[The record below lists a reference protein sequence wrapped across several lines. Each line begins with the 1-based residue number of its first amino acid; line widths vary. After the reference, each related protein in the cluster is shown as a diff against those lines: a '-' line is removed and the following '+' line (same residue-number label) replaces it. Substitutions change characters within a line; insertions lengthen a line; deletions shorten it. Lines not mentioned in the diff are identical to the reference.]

1 MANKGRRMTEANPSL
16 GITLPDSFTLDDI
29 VSAIEQRRDTTIK
42 IIEFPEIKP
51 EDGLFGIWLNTK
63 FGDYVLHA
71 PAPSELHRQQIIL
84 HELAHMILD
93 HDLAVGHSSAS
104 KLFPD
109 LPENAVIRTL
119 ARGHDD
125 SQLERDAE
133 SLADRLAYLLRRN
146 AQQSSFAKV
155 FG

>member
-1 MANKGRRMTEANPSL
+1 MTEANPSL
-16 GITLPDSFTLDDI
+16 GITLPESFTLDDI

-84 HELAHMILD
+84 HELAHMILG

>member
-1 MANKGRRMTEANPSL
+1 MARAGRRTQATDSSL
-16 GITLPDSFTLDDI
+16 GIALPELFAMEDI
-29 VSAIEQRRDTTIK
+29 VSAIEQERDTTIK
-42 IIEFPEIKP
+42 VVEFPEISP

-84 HELAHMILD
+84 HELAHMILG
-93 HDLAVGHSSAS
+93 HDLAVGQSSAS

-109 LPENAVIRTL
+109 LPEDAVVRIL

-125 SQLERDAE
+125 NQLEREAE
-133 SLADRLAYLLRRN
+133 SLADRLAHSLRVN
-146 AQQSSFAKV
+146 AQQSSFTKV

>member
-16 GITLPDSFTLDDI
+16 GIALPDSFTLDDI
-29 VSAIEQRRDTTIK
+29 VSAIEERRDTTIK

-51 EDGLFGIWLNTK
+51 EDGLFGIWLSTK

-84 HELAHMILD
+84 HELAHMILG

-109 LPENAVIRTL
+109 LPENAVVRTL

-125 SQLERDAE
+125 NQLERDAE
-133 SLADRLAYLLRRN
+133 SLADRLAHSLRRN
-146 AQQSSFAKV
+146 AQQSSFTKV

>member
-1 MANKGRRMTEANPSL
+1 MANTGPRSAEADPSL
-16 GITLPDSFTLDDI
+16 GIALPESFTVDDI
-29 VSAIEQRRDTTIK
+29 VSAIEHHRDTTIK

-51 EDGLFGIWLNTK
+51 EDGLFGIWLNTT

-84 HELAHMILD
+84 HELAHMILG
-93 HDLAVGHSSAS
+93 HDLAVEQSNTAA
-104 KLFPD
+104 LFPD
-109 LPENAVIRTL
+109 LPESAVVRTL

-125 SQLERDAE
+125 NKLERDAE
-133 SLADRLAYLLRRN
+133 TLADRLAHSLRRN
-146 AQQSSFAKV
+146 AQQSSFTRV

>member
-1 MANKGRRMTEANPSL
+1 MARAGRRTQTTDSSL
-16 GITLPDSFTLDDI
+16 GIALPELFAMEDI
-29 VSAIEQRRDTTIK
+29 VSAIEQERDTTIK
-42 IIEFPEIKP
+42 VVEFPEISP

-84 HELAHMILD
+84 HELAHMILG
-93 HDLAVGHSSAS
+93 HDLAVGQSNAS

-109 LPENAVIRTL
+109 LPESAVVRTL

-125 SQLERDAE
+125 NQLEREAE
-133 SLADRLAYLLRRN
+133 TLADRLAHSLRVN
-146 AQQSSFAKV
+146 AQQSSFTKV

>member
-1 MANKGRRMTEANPSL
+1 MASLGHRAQTRDTSL
-16 GITLPDSFTLDDI
+16 GIALPELFAMEDI
-29 VSAIEQRRDTTIK
+29 VSALEQERDTTIR
-42 IIEFPEIKP
+42 IIEFPELKP

-84 HELAHMILD
+84 HELAHMILG
-93 HDLAVGHSSAS
+93 HDLAVGQSSAS

-109 LPENAVIRTL
+109 LPEDAVVRTL

-125 SQLERDAE
+125 NQLEREAE
-133 SLADRLAYLLRRN
+133 SLADRLAHSLRVN
-146 AQQSSFAKV
+146 AQQSSFTKV

>member
-1 MANKGRRMTEANPSL
+1 MANAGRQTQATVSSL
-16 GITLPDSFTLDDI
+16 GLALPEVFSLDDI
-29 VSAIEQRRDTTIK
+29 VSAIEQDRDTTIK
-42 IIEFPEIKP
+42 IVEFPEISP

-71 PAPSELHRQQIIL
+71 PAPSDLHRQQIIL
-84 HELAHMILD
+84 HELAHMILG
-93 HDLAVGHSSAS
+93 HDLAAGQSSAS

-109 LPENAVIRTL
+109 LPEAAVVRTL

-125 SQLERDAE
+125 NQLERDAE
-133 SLADRLAYLLRRN
+133 SLADRLARSLRVN

>member
-1 MANKGRRMTEANPSL
+1 MANSGRRTAEADPPL
-16 GITLPDSFTLDDI
+16 GISLPESFTLDDV
-29 VSAIEQRRDTTIK
+29 VSAIEHRRETTIK

-71 PAPSELHRQQIIL
+71 PASSELHRRQIIL
-84 HELAHMILD
+84 HELAHMILG
-93 HDLAVGHSSAS
+93 HDLAVGQSSAA

-109 LPENAVIRTL
+109 LPENTVIRTL

-125 SQLERDAE
+125 NQLEREAE
-133 SLADRLAYLLRRN
+133 SLADRLAHSLRQS
-146 AQQSSFAKV
+146 AQQSSFTKV

>member
-1 MANKGRRMTEANPSL
+1 MARAGRRTQATDSSL
-16 GITLPDSFTLDDI
+16 GIALPELFAMEDI
-29 VSAIEQRRDTTIK
+29 VSAIEQERDTTIK
-42 IIEFPEIKP
+42 VVEFPEISP

-84 HELAHMILD
+84 HELAHMILG
-93 HDLAVGHSSAS
+93 HDLAVGQSSAS

-109 LPENAVIRTL
+109 LPEDAVVRTL

-125 SQLERDAE
+125 NQLEREAE
-133 SLADRLAYLLRRN
+133 SLADRLAHSLRVN
-146 AQQSSFAKV
+146 AQQSSFTRV

>member
-1 MANKGRRMTEANPSL
+1 MANKGRRMTEADPSL
-16 GITLPDSFTLDDI
+16 GITLPESFTLDDI
-29 VSAIEQRRDTTIK
+29 VSAIERRRDTTIK

-84 HELAHMILD
+84 QELAHMILG

>member
-1 MANKGRRMTEANPSL
+1 MTEANPSL

-42 IIEFPEIKP
+42 ILEFPEIKP

-84 HELAHMILD
+84 HELAHMILG
-93 HDLAVGHSSAS
+93 HDLAVGKSSAS
-104 KLFPD
+104 ELFPD
-109 LPENAVIRTL
+109 LPENAVVRTL

-125 SQLERDAE
+125 NQLERDAE
-133 SLADRLAYLLRRN
+133 SLADRLAHSLRRN
-146 AQQSSFAKV
+146 AQQSSFTMV

>member
-1 MANKGRRMTEANPSL
+1 MARAGRRTQATDSSL
-16 GITLPDSFTLDDI
+16 GIALPELFAMEDI
-29 VSAIEQRRDTTIK
+29 VSAIERERDTTIR
-42 IIEFPEIKP
+42 IVEFPEIIP

-71 PAPSELHRQQIIL
+71 AAPSELHRQQIIL
-84 HELAHMILD
+84 HELAHMILG
-93 HDLAVGHSSAS
+93 HDLAVGQGSAS

-109 LPENAVIRTL
+109 LPEDAVVRTL

-125 SQLERDAE
+125 NQLEREAE
-133 SLADRLAYLLRRN
+133 SLADRLAHSLRMN
-146 AQQSSFAKV
+146 AQQSSFTKV

>member
-1 MANKGRRMTEANPSL
+1 MARAGRRTQATDSSL
-16 GITLPDSFTLDDI
+16 GIALPELFAMEDI
-29 VSAIEQRRDTTIK
+29 VSAIEQERDTTIK
-42 IIEFPEIKP
+42 VVEFPEISP

-84 HELAHMILD
+84 HELAHMILG
-93 HDLAVGHSSAS
+93 HDLAVGQSSAS

-109 LPENAVIRTL
+109 LPEDAVVRTL

-125 SQLERDAE
+125 NQLEREAE
-133 SLADRLAYLLRRN
+133 SLADRLAHSLRVN
-146 AQQSSFAKV
+146 AQQSSFTKV

>member
-1 MANKGRRMTEANPSL
+1 MASPGHRTQTRDTSL
-16 GITLPDSFTLDDI
+16 GIALPELFIMEDI
-29 VSAIEQRRDTTIK
+29 VSALEQERDTTIR

-84 HELAHMILD
+84 HELAHMILG
-93 HDLAVGHSSAS
+93 HDLAVGQSSAA

-109 LPENAVIRTL
+109 LPRDAVVRTL

-125 SQLERDAE
+125 NQLERDAE
-133 SLADRLAYLLRRN
+133 SLADRLAHSLRLN
-146 AQQSSFAKV
+146 AQQSSFTKV

>member
-1 MANKGRRMTEANPSL
+1 MARAGRRTQTTDSSL
-16 GITLPDSFTLDDI
+16 GIALPELFAMEDI
-29 VSAIEQRRDTTIK
+29 VSAIEQERDTTIK
-42 IIEFPEIKP
+42 VVEFPEISP

-84 HELAHMILD
+84 HELAHMILG
-93 HDLAVGHSSAS
+93 HDLAVGQSNTS

-109 LPENAVIRTL
+109 LPENAVVRTL

-125 SQLERDAE
+125 NQLEREAE
-133 SLADRLAYLLRRN
+133 TLADRLAHSLRVN
-146 AQQSSFAKV
+146 AQQSSFTKV

>member
-1 MANKGRRMTEANPSL
+1 MANTDRRKTETDSSL
-16 GITLPDSFTLDDI
+16 GIPLPESFTLDDI
-29 VSAIEQRRDTTIK
+29 VSAIEQDRDTTIK
-42 IIEFPEIKP
+42 IVEFPEINP

-84 HELAHMILD
+84 HELAHMILG
-93 HDLAVGHSSAS
+93 HDLTVGQGSAT

-109 LPENAVIRTL
+109 LPEDAVVRTL

-125 SQLERDAE
+125 NQLERDAE
-133 SLADRLAYLLRRN
+133 TLADRLARSLRVN

>member
-16 GITLPDSFTLDDI
+16 GITLPESFTLDDI

-84 HELAHMILD
+84 HELAHMILG